1 MHLERGQLLT
11 RDEIAMDRNRRTELL
26 ARAEADVIRRLADDF
41 LAHRQV
47 HEELQV
53 ITPPEV
59 GMVMMQ
65 VREPVCKERFHL
77 GEVVVTRAEVAVGLA
92 RGWAMRAGTDR
103 ETTLAAALLD
113 ACAEYSPQFGTQVDD
128 LCQQSAAQLAIRN
141 RKEWMELQKTAVDF
155 EELD

>member
-1 MHLERGQLLT
+1 MNVT
-11 RDEIAMDRNRRTELL
+11 RNQRTELL
-26 ARAEADVIRRLADDF
+26 ARAESDDIRKLAEDF
-41 LAHRQV
+41 LSHR
-47 HEELQV
+47 HIHDELQIV
-53 ITPPEV
+53 YPPEV

-77 GEVVVTRAEVAVGLA
+77 GEVVVTRAEVAVGSA

-113 ACAEYSPQFGTQVDD
+113 ACAEYSSELAEAVHE
-128 LCQQSAAQLAIRN
+128 LCRQAENRLALQEQQ
-141 RKEWMELQKTAVDF
+141 EWAELRATAVNF

>member
-1 MHLERGQLLT
+1 
-11 RDEIAMDRNRRTELL
+11 MDRNRRAELL
-26 ARAEADVIRRLADDF
+26 ARADADDVRQLAEAF
-41 LAHRQV
+41 LSHRQV
-47 HEELQV
+47 ASELD
-53 ITPPEV
+53 IIAPPEV

-77 GEVVVTRAEVAVGLA
+77 GEVVVTRAEVAVGGA

-113 ACAEYSPQFGTQVDD
+113 ACAEHDSALGSQVDD
-128 LCQQSAAQLAIRN
+128 LCVETKARLDRARHQ
-141 RKEWMELQKTAVDF
+141 EWTDLRSTAVSF